1 MEKLDLTNK
10 VSPCCKK
17 RIKEFTID
25 SLYHGKIECFSCSY
39 CEGNLTKTEILRANI
54 PNDCFNKVVFT
65 SDNEFNLTKIEERL
79 EKLESKFK
87 VDKYKEMG
95 KIRNYIVEE
104 LDKFDNKKIQF
115 DDKYRIQTEIMQMIH
130 DLVRNLEE

>member
-17 RIKEFTID
+17 RIKEYEVSSCHF
-25 SLYHGKIECFSCSY
+25 GKTYSYYCSY
-39 CEGNLTKTEILRANI
+39 CEGWLTKTEILRANI
-54 PNDCFNKVVFT
+54 PDDCFNKVVST
-65 SDNEFNLTKIEERL
+65 SDNEFNLTKIEERIG
-79 EKLESKFK
+79 KLEAKFK

-115 DDKYRIQTEIMQMIH
+115 DDKYRVQTEIMQMIH